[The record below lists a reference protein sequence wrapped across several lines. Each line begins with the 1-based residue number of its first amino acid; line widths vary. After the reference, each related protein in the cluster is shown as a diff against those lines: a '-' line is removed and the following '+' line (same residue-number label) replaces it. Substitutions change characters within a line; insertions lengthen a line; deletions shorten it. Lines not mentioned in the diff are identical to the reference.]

1 MIARITFRSEVYVEG
16 DNIEDIAKEWEG
28 MKLYSAKVNK
38 GMVSLSPA
46 EFVELDSVED
56 ENYNDITDEFKRK

>member
-16 DNIEDIAKEWEG
+16 DNIEDIARKWEG
-28 MKLYSAKVNK
+28 MELYSAEANK

-46 EFVELDSVED
+46 EFVELDKVED